1 MSNSEIDIS
10 KLSLEQLQGLLKQ
23 TETVSRR
30 ACRGVPRRPPA
41 GSALGDTEGSEAR
54 AYASCLPRA
63 PQETKNLALSLNS
76 LKVAQARF
84 TESANSLAAL
94 PADFQKPRL
103 PAAGRFIGTTDD
115 GGSKIDL
122 RVDLVGEL
130 PVISGD
136 VFDVIEPDL
145 TIQGLAIMYQNAHI
159 G

>member
-94 PADFQKPRL
+94 PADGEGACAARRRAPPPPRHAPRAPL
-103 PAAGRFIGTTDD
+103 PPAPRAR
-115 GGSKIDL
+115 
-122 RVDLVGEL
+122 
-130 PVISGD
+130 
-136 VFDVIEPDL
+136 
-145 TIQGLAIMYQNAHI
+145 
-159 G
+159 